1 MKNKAV
7 TSKLA
12 GKVVMM
18 NIQTGSLKLKDEKGI
33 EHKIKVA
40 GKHLMGINPGDKVE
54 VEIRKGKTKSVTKL
68 PEIQTVHPALIT
80 EPASEAEKSEFGEE
94 NS

>member
-1 MKNKAV
+1 VKNKAV

-18 NIQTGSLKLKDEKGI
+18 SIQTGSLKLKDEEGI

-54 VEIRKGKTKSVTKL
+54 VEIKVRIWRRKLLV
-68 PEIQTVHPALIT
+68 E
-80 EPASEAEKSEFGEE
+80 
-94 NS
+94 

>member
-1 MKNKAV
+1 MAIK
-7 TSKLA
+7 
-12 GKVVMM
+12 KVEGEVLWLDTKGGAL
-18 NIQTGSLKLKDEKGI
+18 NVKDAKGI

-40 GKHLMGINPGDKVE
+40 GKHLMGINPGDIVE